1 MLTPD
6 QFIASQ
12 KANLD
17 AFSDLSLKLFDSAE
31 KLAKLNFSTAKAAL
45 VDSHEHAQAMLSAKD
60 PQELLTLQN
69 EMVQPMAQKSVNYS
83 REVYA
88 IFTQT
93 GSEFSK
99 LVESKVEENREQ
111 LSDFVD
117 NAVKSAPAGSE
128 AATTMIQNAVAAA
141 NNAFDAMQKAA
152 KQATDVAEANF
163 NAAADNVS
171 KVAKTT
177 TTTTTTTARSKKS

>member
-17 AFSDLSLKLFDSAE
+17 AFNDLSLKMFNSAE
-31 KLAKLNFSTAKAAL
+31 KLAKLNFATAKAAL

-60 PQELLTLQN
+60 LQELLSLQN
-69 EMVQPMAQKSVNYS
+69 EMAQPLAQKSVNYG
-83 REVYA
+83 REVYE

-93 GSEFSK
+93 GTEFSK
-99 LVESKVEENREQ
+99 VVESKVEENREQ
-111 LSDFVD
+111 FADFVD

-128 AATTMIQNAVAAA
+128 AATTMIKNAVAAA
-141 NNAFDAMQKAA
+141 NNAFDSMQKAV
-152 KQATDVAEANF
+152 KQASDVAEANF
-163 NAAADNVS
+163 NAAAENVS

-177 TTTTTTTARSKKS
+177 ATTARSKKS